1 MAARSPLRLLAP
13 IAIAVVLVGVVVVV
27 SSSSNG
33 GSGDKGTA
41 RTATAPAKKK
51 VPPRRRTYRVKEGDT
66 LTAISDK
73 TGVSTARLIALNPGL
88 DPQTLQLG
96 DRLKLRP

>member
-1 MAARSPLRLLAP
+1 MAARSSLRLLAP
-13 IAIAVVLVGVVVVV
+13 IALAVVLVGIVVVVV
-27 SSSSNG
+27 SSDGG
-33 GSGDKGTA
+33 GSGETRSA
-41 RTATAPAKKK
+41 RTTTPPTKD
-51 VPPRRRTYRVKEGDT
+51 VPRRRTYVVKEGDT
-66 LTAISDK
+66 LTSISDK

>member
-13 IAIAVVLVGVVVVV
+13 IALAVVLVGVVVVV
-27 SSSSNG
+27 ASSDG
-33 GSGDKGTA
+33 GSGDKGGA
-41 RTATAPAKKK
+41 RTATAPAKQ
-51 VPPRRRTYRVKEGDT
+51 VPRKRTYRVRLGDT

-73 TGVSTARLIALNPGL
+73 TGVPTARLIALNPGL
-88 DPQTLQLG
+88 DPQTLQPG

>member
-13 IAIAVVLVGVVVVV
+13 IAIVVVLVGVVVVV
-27 SSSSNG
+27 VGSSDG
-33 GSGDKGTA
+33 GSGDKGSA
-41 RTATAPAKKK
+41 RTATAPAKT
-51 VPPRRRTYRVKEGDT
+51 VPRKRTYRVKQGDT

-73 TGVSTARLIALNPGL
+73 TGVSTARLVALNPGL
-88 DPQTLQLG
+88 DPQALQPG

>member
-13 IAIAVVLVGVVVVV
+13 IAIAVVLVGVGVVVV
-27 SSSSNG
+27 GSSDS
-33 GSGDKGTA
+33 GSGDKGSA
-41 RTATAPAKKK
+41 RTATAPAKK
-51 VPPRRRTYRVKEGDT
+51 VPRKRTYRVKQGDT

-73 TGVSTARLIALNPGL
+73 TGVSTARLVALNPGL
-88 DPQTLQLG
+88 DPQALQPG

>member
-27 SSSSNG
+27 VGSSDS
-33 GSGDKGTA
+33 GSGDQGSA
-41 RTATAPAKKK
+41 RTATAPAKK
-51 VPPRRRTYRVKEGDT
+51 VPRKRTYRVKQGDT

-73 TGVSTARLIALNPGL
+73 TGVSTARLVALNPGL
-88 DPQTLQLG
+88 DPQALQPG

>member
-27 SSSSNG
+27 VSSSDG
-33 GSGDKGTA
+33 DSGDKGTA

-51 VPPRRRTYRVKEGDT
+51 VPARKRTYRVKEGDT

>member
-27 SSSSNG
+27 VSSSDG
-33 GSGDKGTA
+33 DSGDKGTA

-51 VPPRRRTYRVKEGDT
+51 VPARKRTYRVKEGDT
-66 LTAISDK
+66 LTAISEK

>member
-27 SSSSNG
+27 VSSSDG
-33 GSGDKGTA
+33 DSGDKGTA

-51 VPPRRRTYRVKEGDT
+51 VPARKRTYRVKEGDT
-66 LTAISDK
+66 LTAISEK

-96 DRLKLRP
+96 DRLKLR

>member
-27 SSSSNG
+27 VSSSDG
-33 GSGDKGTA
+33 GSGDKGNA
-41 RTATAPAKKK
+41 RSTATAPAKQ
-51 VPPRRRTYRVKEGDT
+51 VPRKRTYRVRQGDT

-73 TGVSTARLIALNPGL
+73 TGVSTAALIALNPGL
-88 DPQTLQLG
+88 DPQALQPG

>member
-27 SSSSNG
+27 VGSSDS
-33 GSGDKGTA
+33 GSGDKGSA

-51 VPPRRRTYRVKEGDT
+51 VPPKRTYRVRQGDT
-66 LTAISDK
+66 LTSISDK

-88 DPQTLQLG
+88 DPQALQLG

>member
-13 IAIAVVLVGVVVVV
+13 IALVVVLVGVVVVV
-27 SSSSNG
+27 VSSSDG
-33 GSGDKGTA
+33 GSGDKGRA
-41 RTATAPAKKK
+41 RSTATAPPKP
-51 VPPRRRTYRVKEGDT
+51 VPRKRTYRVKQGDT

-73 TGVSTARLIALNPGL
+73 TGVSTASLIALNPGL
-88 DPQTLQLG
+88 DPQTLQPG

>member
-13 IAIAVVLVGVVVVV
+13 IAIAVVLAGVVVVV
-27 SSSSNG
+27 LSSSGG
-33 GSGDKGTA
+33 GSADKGTA
-41 RTATAPAKKK
+41 RTATAPAKN
-51 VPPRRRTYRVKEGDT
+51 VPRKRTYRVREGDT
-66 LTAISDK
+66 LTSISDK

-88 DPQTLQLG
+88 DPQALQLG

>member
-27 SSSSNG
+27 VSSSDG
-33 GSGDKGTA
+33 GSGDQGTA
-41 RTATAPAKKK
+41 RTATATTKKN
-51 VPPRRRTYRVKEGDT
+51 VPPRRRTYRVRQGDT
-66 LTAISDK
+66 LTSISDK

-88 DPQTLQLG
+88 DPQALQLG

>member
-13 IAIAVVLVGVVVVV
+13 IAIAVVLVGVVVVIV
-27 SSSSNG
+27 SSSSDG
-33 GSGDKGTA
+33 GSGDKGSA
-41 RTATAPAKKK
+41 RSTATAPPKQ
-51 VPPRRRTYRVKEGDT
+51 VPRKRTYRVRQGDT

-73 TGVSTARLIALNPGL
+73 TGVSTAALIALNPGL
-88 DPQTLQLG
+88 DPQALQPG

>member
-13 IAIAVVLVGVVVVV
+13 IALAVVLVGVVVVV
-27 SSSSNG
+27 VSSSDG
-33 GSGDKGTA
+33 GSGDKGSA
-41 RTATAPAKKK
+41 RSTATAPPKQA
-51 VPPRRRTYRVKEGDT
+51 PRKRTYRVRQGDT

-73 TGVSTARLIALNPGL
+73 TGVSTAALIALNPGL
-88 DPQTLQLG
+88 DPQALQPG

>member
-27 SSSSNG
+27 VSSSDG

-51 VPPRRRTYRVKEGDT
+51 VPPRRRTYRVKQGDT

-88 DPQTLQLG
+88 DPQALQLG